1 MFYKYSLHTKFI
13 IVSLLLL
20 LDISQ
25 VKCQV
30 NENLERIKIEF
41 SSTDLSLKQA
51 LDELNALPD
60 INIVS
65 NNTKVFRK
73 IYLKI
78 PSNPTTVKDALEE
91 ILTQT
96 PVNINYSNNQIIV
109 KIREL
114 ANKYTFSG
122 SIKDADTH
130 ENLVGVNIYLKNTYK
145 GTVTDL
151 NGKFTFKF
159 NPGQYTI
166 VYKYIGY
173 KEKEMTINLFKD
185 LDIAIKLE
193 AALLEIEE
201 VSIVG

>member
-96 PVNINYSNNQIIV
+96 PVNINYSNNQMLTPM
-109 KIREL
+109 KI
-114 ANKYTFSG
+114 
-122 SIKDADTH
+122 
-130 ENLVGVNIYLKNTYK
+130 
-145 GTVTDL
+145 
-151 NGKFTFKF
+151 
-159 NPGQYTI
+159 
-166 VYKYIGY
+166 
-173 KEKEMTINLFKD
+173 
-185 LDIAIKLE
+185 
-193 AALLEIEE
+193 
-201 VSIVG
+201 